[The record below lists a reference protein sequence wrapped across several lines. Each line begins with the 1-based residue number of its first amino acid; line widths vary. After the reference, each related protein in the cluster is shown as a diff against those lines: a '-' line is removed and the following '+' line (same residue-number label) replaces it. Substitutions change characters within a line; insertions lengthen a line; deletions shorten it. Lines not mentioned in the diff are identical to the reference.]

1 MTGDAPRVLL
11 VEDDPSI
18 RRFLRTALPLHGLRL
33 EEAGDVASALIA
45 MTSHPPDLVLLDLG
59 LPDGNGIEF
68 TRTVRGW
75 STVPILVISAR
86 DQERDKVEALDA
98 GADDYLTK
106 PFGVD
111 ELLARIRVALRHAA
125 RSARSDAEPL
135 TIDTEGERLRVD
147 LAARSVQRGPVA
159 GPLAMV
165 QLTPTEF
172 RLLATLVRNAG
183 RVVTHGLLL
192 REVWGKAHE
201 ADVAYLRVF
210 MRQLRQ
216 KLEPDPTQP
225 RWLLTELGVGYRL
238 HVAG

>member
-1 MTGDAPRVLL
+1 
-11 VEDDPSI
+11 
-18 RRFLRTALPLHGLRL
+18 
-33 EEAGDVASALIA
+33 
-45 MTSHPPDLVLLDLG
+45 
-59 LPDGNGIEF
+59 
-68 TRTVRGW
+68 
-75 STVPILVISAR
+75 
-86 DQERDKVEALDA
+86 
-98 GADDYLTK
+98 
-106 PFGVD
+106 
-111 ELLARIRVALRHAA
+111 
-125 RSARSDAEPL
+125 
-135 TIDTEGERLRVD
+135 
-147 LAARSVQRGPVA
+147 
-159 GPLAMV
+159 MV

-201 ADVAYLRVF
+201 ADVTYLRVF